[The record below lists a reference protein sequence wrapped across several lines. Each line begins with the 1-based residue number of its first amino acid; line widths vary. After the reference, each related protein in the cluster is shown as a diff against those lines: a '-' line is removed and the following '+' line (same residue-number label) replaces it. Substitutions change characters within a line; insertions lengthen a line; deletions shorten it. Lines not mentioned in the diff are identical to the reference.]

1 MCIRDRITTAATAT
15 TTAATATTTAA
26 TATITAATAAVET
39 TTAAVRVVPA
49 TKEAGVATAKVVPA
63 TEETT
68 AARPEA
74 VINEGHHALFT
85 FVLVLLGVGT
95 LGFALCVA
103 ATSWM
108 LARMERA
115 VRGTAKRADRG
126 GKE

>member
-1 MCIRDRITTAATAT
+1 MAT
-15 TTAATATTTAA
+15 
-26 TATITAATAAVET
+26 VE
-39 TTAAVRVVPA
+39 
-49 TKEAGVATAKVVPA
+49 VVPA

-74 VINEGHHALFT
+74 VIDEGHHALLT
-85 FVLVLLGVGT
+85 FVLALLGMGA

-115 VRGTAKRADRG
+115 VRGSAKRADRRR
-126 GKE
+126 KE